1 MPAATPNLDQLLK
14 RTFGYG
20 SFRPLQREIIEATLA
35 GQDVFALLPTGG
47 GKSLCFQLPALA
59 RPGLTVVVSP
69 LIALMKDQVDALQAS
84 GVAATFLNSTLGA
97 SESRA
102 RLRGLH
108 QGEFKLLYAAPERLT
123 LEGWVE
129 NLKAWNVTCLAI
141 DEAHCVSEWGHD
153 FRPEYRQLARLR
165 DALPG
170 VPLMALTAPAPG
182 RPGSGNVVGP

>member
-1 MPAATPNLDQLLK
+1 MAVHSLDLDPLLK

-20 SFRPLQREIIEATLA
+20 SFRPLQREICEATLA

-84 GVAATFLNSTLGA
+84 GVAATFLNSSLDGDEA
-97 SESRA
+97 RS

-108 QGEFKLLYAAPERLT
+108 RGE
-123 LEGWVE
+123 
-129 NLKAWNVTCLAI
+129 
-141 DEAHCVSEWGHD
+141 
-153 FRPEYRQLARLR
+153 
-165 DALPG
+165 
-170 VPLMALTAPAPG
+170 
-182 RPGSGNVVGP
+182 